1 MIRKQLQDVLDA
13 LPEQEYR
20 TAGDL
25 ARRLGISEKT
35 VRIRI
40 KELNQELGPYG
51 ACIVSKARFGYKL
64 CVEDS
69 AAYGKLLP
77 EDGIDIAVIPETG
90 EERNQYLLA
99 YLINQKDYVKIDD
112 LAEFLYVSRGALRP
126 AIQYAEST
134 LRRYGISL
142 ERRANYG
149 IRVRGRE
156 LDIRRLV
163 GECYIKRDYLG
174 DMGKA
179 RRQQEIEQLASR
191 IRKLLVQY
199 EIHLPEI
206 AFENFLDYVYVAQ
219 KRMGK
224 GFYLTL
230 DEEQTTVQIDRK
242 EQLFLKELVSLLE
255 ETYGPVYTEDE
266 KKYLLLYLA
275 GKKIVGNAVENDS
288 NFIIHERTDRLAL
301 AMLDEIEKEYQ
312 INFRSNFDVRMTL
325 NQHLTPFEIR
335 IRYDIPLHNPL
346 LEDIKEKYSLAYDMA
361 YRSARVLKEYFRK
374 EISEDEIGYFA
385 LIFALALEEHKQS
398 EKFNILVVCSTG
410 KGSSRLLKYKYEH
423 EFAEYLNNIYV
434 CDLPDLET
442 FDFHTVDYVF
452 TTVPIS
458 AEIPVPIMEV
468 GAFLENSDIQR
479 ITETLKKG
487 KKEYLYQ
494 YYKPHRFL
502 RMEAGTKDEILKQIC
517 DVIKAQEEV
526 DPDFYELVM
535 ERETYVQMD
544 YGNGVA
550 IPHPNRIASE
560 ETFVYVAVLDQ
571 PVVWTNLPVQVI
583 LLTSI
588 GRRED
593 ANRQKFYEAT
603 ARFAL
608 DESSVQKLAAIPEY
622 AILMD
627 LLQR

>member
-1 MIRKQLQDVLDA
+1 MIRKQLQDLLGE

-20 TAGDL
+20 TAGEL

-40 KELNQELGPYG
+40 KELNQELEPCG
-51 ACIVSKARFGYKL
+51 ACVVSKARFGYKL
-64 CVEDS
+64 CVEDA
-69 AAYGKLLP
+69 AAYGKILP
-77 EDGIDIAVIPETG
+77 EERTEEAAVPETG

-99 YLINQKDYVKIDD
+99 YLINQKDYIKLDD
-112 LAEFLYVSRGALRP
+112 LADFLYVSRGALRP
-126 AIQYAEST
+126 SIQYAENI
-134 LRRYGISL
+134 LYRYGLSI

-156 LDIRRLV
+156 LDIRRLI

-174 DMGKA
+174 EVGRA
-179 RRQQEIEQLASR
+179 HRQQEIEQLASR
-191 IRKLLVQY
+191 IRGLLAKY
-199 EIHLPEI
+199 EIHLPEV

-219 KRMGK
+219 KRMEK

-230 DEEQTTVQIDRK
+230 DEERASVQIDMK
-242 EQLFLKELVSLLE
+242 EQMFLKELVSLLE
-255 ETYGPVYTEDE
+255 EKYGPVYTEDE

-275 GKKIVGNAVENDS
+275 GKKIVGNVMENDS
-288 NFIIHERTDRLAL
+288 NFIIHERIDRLAL

-312 INFRSNFDVRMTL
+312 MDFRSNFDVRMTL

-335 IRYDIPLHNPL
+335 IRYDIPLRNPL
-346 LEDIKEKYSLAYDMA
+346 LVDIKEKYSLAYDMA
-361 YRSARVLKEYFRK
+361 YRSSRVLKEYFQK

-385 LIFALALEEHKQS
+385 LIFALALEEHSQC
-398 EKFNILVVCSTG
+398 EKYRILVVCSTG

-423 EFAEYLNNIYV
+423 EFAEYLKDIWV
-434 CDLPDLET
+434 CDLPALET
-442 FDFHTVDYVF
+442 FDFNTIDYVF
-452 TTVPIS
+452 TTVPVS
-458 AEIPVPIMEV
+458 VEIPVPIMEV
-468 GAFLENSDIQR
+468 GAFLENGDIQR

-487 KKEYLYQ
+487 KKEYLRQ

-502 RMEAGTKDEILKQIC
+502 RMQAGHKAEILRRLC
-517 DVIKAQEEV
+517 DIIKAQEAV
-526 DPDFYELVM
+526 DEDFYELVM
-535 ERETYVQMD
+535 ERETYAQMD
-544 YGNGVA
+544 YGNGIA

-560 ETFVYVAVLDQ
+560 ETFAYVVVLDE

-593 ANRQKFYEAT
+593 KNRQKFYEAT

-608 DESSVQKLAAIPEY
+608 DESSVQKLIALPEY
-622 AILMD
+622 PIFMD
-627 LLQR
+627 ILQR